1 MLKEKLTDDLK
12 QAMKSADQETVGVLR
27 ILLTAIKNKEI
38 EKRTKTGNES
48 QLSDDE
54 IIQTMMS
61 EAKKR
66 KESIE
71 IFTKGER
78 KDLADKEMGEL
89 VILQKYLP
97 KQLSETEVELV
108 VDKVL
113 KEISA
118 KDFGSVM
125 KEAMKE
131 LKGKADGKI
140 VSEIIQRKL
149 KQ

>member
-1 MLKEKLTDDLK
+1 MLKEKLTNDLK

-38 EKRTKTGNES
+38 EKKTKSGGDGQLNEEEVI
-48 QLSDDE
+48 QALSSD
-54 IIQTMMS
+54 
-61 EAKKR
+61 AKKH

-71 IFTKGER
+71 IFTKGSR
-78 KDLADKEMGEL
+78 KDLADKEEKEL
-89 VILQKYLP
+89 AIVQKYLP
-97 KQLSETEVELV
+97 KQLGEAEIEQV
-108 VDKVL
+108 VDKIL
-113 KEISA
+113 QQTSG

-131 LKGKADGKI
+131 LKGKADGKV

-149 KQ
+149 K

>member
-12 QAMKSADQETVGVLR
+12 RAMKSVDQETVGVLR

-38 EKRTKTGNES
+38 EKKTKSGGDGQLNEEEIM
-48 QLSDDE
+48 QVLMSD
-54 IIQTMMS
+54 
-61 EAKKR
+61 AKKH

-71 IFTKGER
+71 IFTKGGR
-78 KDLADKEMGEL
+78 KDLADKEEKEL

-97 KQLSETEVELV
+97 KQLSVEEIEQV

-113 KEISA
+113 SKVSV

-125 KEAMKE
+125 KEVMKE
-131 LKGKADGKI
+131 LKGKADGKM

-149 KQ
+149 K